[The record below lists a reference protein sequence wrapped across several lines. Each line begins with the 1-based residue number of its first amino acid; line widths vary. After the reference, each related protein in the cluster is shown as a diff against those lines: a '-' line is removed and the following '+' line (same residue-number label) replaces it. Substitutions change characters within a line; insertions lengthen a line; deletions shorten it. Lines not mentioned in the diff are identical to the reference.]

1 LRDHPDDVAAAFEQY
16 EREQLPYVTYAQ
28 GTAGPGGDVLV
39 PATQQDIDARNERL
53 TAIAH

>member
-1 LRDHPDDVAAAFEQY
+1 
-16 EREQLPYVTYAQ
+16 VTYAQ

-53 TAIAH
+53 TAVAR